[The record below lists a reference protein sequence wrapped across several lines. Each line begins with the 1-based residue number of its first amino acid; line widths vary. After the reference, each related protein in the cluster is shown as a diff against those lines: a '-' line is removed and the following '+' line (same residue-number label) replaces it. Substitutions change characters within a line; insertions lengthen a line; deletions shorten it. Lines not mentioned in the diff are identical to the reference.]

1 MSSRNSIALR
11 GLRLGLAFAL
21 LYAASPGILARDAI
35 WPLALAGV
43 AMWARYASAPARA
56 ASAVEFVAGGLGSC
70 GVMSWAAYVYEGSL
84 VFIGVGFG
92 LYFVAQG
99 WALRRLATRF
109 PLALAAPLAWMLF
122 ETLRASLEPPFGIQ
136 WMRLGTHLHA
146 SEPIRGAA
154 RVFGFGG
161 LSWVLAALAGL
172 VADVWGHLR
181 PLDGAPKRANLAAA
195 ALFGAA
201 PLLAAWL
208 AAFTTP
214 SPLTVDGPRVL
225 IVQPSFSQA
234 RKRDPD
240 AADEVHERQL
250 ALTAQAF
257 ADAAAAGEPT
267 PDLVAWGETMYR
279 DYAVGPEVEA
289 AMAAGARFPPWRG
302 EGWPLDLARQVA
314 ALQRLWIDERLFGAG
329 RARGRGAAPPGTAF
343 VSGVEYIT
351 AIDGVLRI
359 KNSVGLWPGP
369 GAPMRG
375 PASKLHRVPGAET
388 MLGLERFA
396 WVRDVIYSIARYV
409 PDLASAE
416 GDDPV
421 LAFETRDGRT
431 YRFGVSICFD
441 NAFDDVFA
449 APVRTADVDFHAVF
463 SNEAWFERS
472 QEADQMMAFS
482 QLAAIATGR
491 AVVRATQSGI
501 SAVIAP
507 DGSEVARLE
516 VDGQSKMVQGVLRAT
531 VPTPAGAAHSPFEA
545 SADSPKRWQTPFVRF
560 ERLWSALWLVLPLLA
575 LSATRRKAPAK
586 IAA

>member
-1 MSSRNSIALR
+1 MSAKLSIVAR
-11 GLRLGLAFAL
+11 ALRLGLAFAL
-21 LYAASPGILARDAI
+21 LYAASPGILTRDAL
-35 WPLALAGV
+35 WPLALLGV
-43 AMWARYASAPARA
+43 ALWARYASAPGRA
-56 ASAVEFVAGGLGSC
+56 APLVEFLAGGLGSC

-92 LYFVAQG
+92 LYFAAQG
-99 WALRRLATRF
+99 WALRRFATRF

-122 ETLRASLEPPFGIQ
+122 ETVRASLEPPFGIQ

-146 SEPIRGAA
+146 SDPIRGAA

-172 VADVWGHLR
+172 VADAWGHWR
-181 PLDGAPKRANLAAA
+181 PLQGGPKRANLAAA
-195 ALFGAA
+195 ALFGAS

-208 AAFTTP
+208 AAVSVP
-214 SPLTVDGPRVL
+214 APPTVDGPRVL
-225 IVQPSFSQA
+225 LVQPSFSQA

-240 AADEVHERQL
+240 AADDVHEQQL
-250 ALTAQAF
+250 ALTARAF
-257 ADAAAAGEPT
+257 AEAATLGEPT

-279 DYAVGPEVEA
+279 DYAVGPEVES

-302 EGWPLDLARQVA
+302 EGWPLDLASQVA
-314 ALQRLWIDERLFGAG
+314 ALQRIWIDERMFGAG
-329 RARGRGAAPPGTAF
+329 RARGRGAAPAGTAF
-343 VSGVEYIT
+343 VTGVEFIT

-359 KNSVGLWPGP
+359 KNSVVLWPGP
-369 GAPMRG
+369 GQPLRG

-388 MLGLERFA
+388 MLGLERFT
-396 WVRDVIYSIARYV
+396 WVRDVIYSVAGYV

-431 YRFGVSICFD
+431 YRFGVSVCFD
-441 NAFDDVFA
+441 NAFDDVFTG
-449 APVRTADVDFHAVF
+449 PVRTADVDFHAVF

-482 QLAAIATGR
+482 QLAAIASGR
-491 AVVRATQSGI
+491 SVVRATQSGI

-516 VDGQSKMVQGVLRAT
+516 VDGQSKMVSGVLRAT

-545 SADSPKRWQTPFVRF
+545 SADAPQRWKTPFVRF
-560 ERLWSALWLVLPLLA
+560 ERLWSGLWLALPLLA
-575 LSATRRKAPAK
+575 LLSTRRKGPAK
-586 IAA
+586 SSP